1 MLVYQRIPGGFP
13 NITCWAI
20 STASGPSTFGYG
32 EPFRDGGLGEGPEEG
47 ACWDGAFLV
56 EFWGKPWE
64 NHGKILKMTLNMM
77 KIWGK
82 TMRKQCKTP
91 PSLMVNQCE
100 SSIFRPWREGTTTD
114 FQMNKGGSQGLC
126 WGNDHLQNHSTS
138 NQGGDTDLAFNNGRL
153 LMIQFLMGTN
163 WDHPLEQLFLGEIPM
178 SVVVWLISHCILF
191 KTIDDQEW
199 MVLYSKLFTWC
210 IFW

>member
-1 MLVYQRIPGGFP
+1 MVSRSEMVDLAKVLKKARVGMGLNSGG
-13 NITCWAI
+13 
-20 STASGPSTFGYG
+20 
-32 EPFRDGGLGEGPEEG
+32 
-47 ACWDGAFLV
+47 
-56 EFWGKPWE
+56 
-64 NHGKILKMTLNMM
+64 
-77 KIWGK
+77 IWGK
-82 TMRKQCKTP
+82 TMGKPWEDPENDFEHDEHLGENMRKACETP

-100 SSIFRPWREGTTTD
+100 SSIFRPWREGTTAD

-178 SVVVWLISHCILF
+178 SVVVWLISHCIWF